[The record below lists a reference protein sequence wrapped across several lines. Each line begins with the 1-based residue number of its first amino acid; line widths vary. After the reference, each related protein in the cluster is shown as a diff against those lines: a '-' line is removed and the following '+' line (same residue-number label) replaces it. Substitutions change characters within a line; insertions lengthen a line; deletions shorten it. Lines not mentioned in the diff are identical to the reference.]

1 VDGALRGGRA
11 HRARLQVPR
20 RQALAQRGAA
30 VPAYAGLK
38 TIDFMFPRA
47 HAPIFAYLFAVV
59 AGLFN
64 LAFAQLLT
72 LFVDMPRGSY
82 VGARMLLLSS
92 FALGQFVPEAACAV
106 GVRAPRPP
114 RGPKAGWRWGVW
126 LCAVP
131 ACIISFNERGAFFF
145 IGWALLTMLPACAGG
160 YFAAA
165 LYPKL

>member
-1 VDGALRGGRA
+1 
-11 HRARLQVPR
+11 
-20 RQALAQRGAA
+20 
-30 VPAYAGLK
+30 
-38 TIDFMFPRA
+38 MFPRA

-92 FALGQFVPEAACAV
+92 FALGQFVLGGAFALLW
-106 GVRAPRPP
+106 
-114 RGPKAGWRWGVW
+114 PKAGWRWGVW

-165 LYPKL
+165 LYPKLFRVGNRN